1 MPQWCGLLNI
11 GVGLVK
17 NSGLHWIVTPTGDMG
32 VGTRFHEGGG
42 NHSGFH
48 QVEGSHGS
56 GIHSRS
62 RHKASR
68 SSRNFVSK
76 RVRGCSDWWYKIKPL
91 FAAFLVPAHD
101 FFGAGHKKGGVFVA
115 RPRFLLA
122 PAIKRGRF
130 RGPLTMNA
138 RRTEVCCFTRRTVS
152 LCTSPSACTPCNP
165 SALLQGP
172 SPHS

>member
-91 FAAFLVPAHD
+91 LAAFLVPGALRPLCYSQPPTPFPGRGLAAHPSSH
-101 FFGAGHKKGGVFVA
+101 G
-115 RPRFLLA
+115 FLGTRCCLLW
-122 PAIKRGRF
+122 GRYAL
-130 RGPLTMNA
+130 RAVRL
-138 RRTEVCCFTRRTVS
+138 VCHR
-152 LCTSPSACTPCNP
+152 
-165 SALLQGP
+165 
-172 SPHS
+172 